1 MEKSRQENETFE
13 QYSRRVFKE
22 GRLYTEDGRIF
33 FEGEPIAD
41 VADDACSEIIWA
53 SIYGAYLKGKE
64 DKRQDASTWFLKGL
78 VCGELVVALT
88 AFVCLAMKARKK

>member
-13 QYSRRVFKE
+13 CYARRIFSN
-22 GRLYTEDGRIF
+22 GRLYTKDGRIF

-64 DKRQDASTWFLKGL
+64 DKRRDASTWFLRGA
-78 VCGELVVALT
+78 VVGELAIALG
-88 AFVCLAMKARKK
+88 VISSIVMKARKK